1 MTDQIFE
8 YAKKQGWNIGF
19 VIIILWL
26 NNRLERIEDKYEDCI
41 ERVQLSEIS
50 NSSKEDYNYKLTQVA
65 ILPISKE
72 DEKRYKGITV

>member
-19 VIIILWL
+19 VIVILWM
-26 NNRLERIEDKYEDCI
+26 NQRMNEMENRLYHCYETM
-41 ERVQLSEIS
+41 QLSEIS

-72 DEKRYKGITV
+72 DEKRIKRVIV

>member
-19 VIIILWL
+19 VIVILWM
-26 NNRLERIEDKYEDCI
+26 NQRMNDMESRLYHCYETM
-41 ERVQLSEIS
+41 QLSEI
-50 NSSKEDYNYKLTQVA
+50 KPYEKDYNYKLTQVA

-72 DEKRYKGITV
+72 DEKRIKRVIV